1 MPKIKWDA
9 ADQDQV
15 LTADDIDSAEEG
27 FEAYAGNIPPG
38 GVYRFKWGR
47 AKYTEFGTGNQGFNI
62 RLSLDGS
69 WKTDHKEYD
78 GCPLWDRV
86 VMTKAAAGFVKAF
99 AAALGVASSD
109 LISKVVVDEDGY
121 VTKIGSKTID
131 EDIRLYVL
139 VKRGSYND
147 EPRLEKSGTGYQ
159 IVEQSGDPWAE
170 DKKVSG
176 GKKDKKASGSKK
188 KSGKPTDDEPPF

>member
-1 MPKIKWDA
+1 MPKIKWEA
-9 ADQDQV
+9 ADDDQI
-15 LTADDIDSAEEG
+15 LTADDIDSAEDSY
-27 FEAYAGNIPPG
+27 EAYAGDIPPG

-69 WKTDHKEYD
+69 WKPDHKEYD
-78 GCPLWDRV
+78 GCQLWDRV
-86 VMTKAAAGFVKAF
+86 VMTKAAAGFVKSF
-99 AAALGVASSD
+99 AAALGVTSSD
-109 LISKVVVDEDGY
+109 LISKVVVDEEGY

-159 IVEQSGDPWAE
+159 IVEESGDPWAE
-170 DKKVSG
+170 KAPAAT
-176 GKKDKKASGSKK
+176 KKDKKDKK
-188 KSGKPTDDEPPF
+188 GKKGGKAIDDEPPF